1 VGVFCFVPSP
11 GGSANL
17 PEPTYRKKQIQNL
30 KRKNLSYPHIYFYT
44 NINKETMRYVAF
56 GILII
61 IVQAIAIHLLTPGE
75 KDFEDAMK
83 GSCILACFESIVVLF
98 ILFW

>member
-1 VGVFCFVPSP
+1 
-11 GGSANL
+11 
-17 PEPTYRKKQIQNL
+17 
-30 KRKNLSYPHIYFYT
+30 
-44 NINKETMRYVAF
+44 MRYVAF

-75 KDFEDAMK
+75 EEFEYAMK
-83 GSCILACFESIVVLF
+83 GSVILACFESIVVLF